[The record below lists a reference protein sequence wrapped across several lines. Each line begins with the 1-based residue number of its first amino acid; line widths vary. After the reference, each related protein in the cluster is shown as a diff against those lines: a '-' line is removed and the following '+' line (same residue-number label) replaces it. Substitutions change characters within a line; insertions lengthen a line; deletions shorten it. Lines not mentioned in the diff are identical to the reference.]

1 MADMRKRYLRQLEDE
16 LLEEEAE
23 ALFDEEDEL
32 PERPYEHRR
41 IRADF
46 GRMAYEDDPREAN
59 AVYDEGPH
67 PKGAGSLV
75 FLAILELLGIAAIIG
90 WWIKWLG

>member
-1 MADMRKRYLRQLEDE
+1 MADMRKQYLRQLEDE
-16 LLEEEAE
+16 LLEEEPE
-23 ALFDEEDEL
+23 DLLDEDDDL
-32 PERPYEHRR
+32 PERPYDHRR

-46 GRMAYEDDPREAN
+46 GRMSYEDDSYEAN
-59 AVYDEGPH
+59 AVYDEGPR
-67 PKGAGSLV
+67 PKGAAGLV

>member
-16 LLEEEAE
+16 LLEEEPE
-23 ALFDEEDEL
+23 ALSEEEEDL
-32 PERPYEHRR
+32 PERPYDHRR

-46 GRMAYEDDPREAN
+46 GRMACEDDPREAN
-59 AVYDEGPH
+59 AVYDEGPQ

-75 FLAILELLGIAAIIG
+75 FLAILELLGIAAVIG